1 MRNRILLFS
10 SALIIFSVAI
20 LLYEAKAGAPTAAPQ
35 HCGFWTTMDA
45 GLSCR

>member
-1 MRNRILLFS
+1 MRNRLLLFS
-10 SALIIFSVAI
+10 SVLIVFTIAI
-20 LLYEAKAGAPTAAPQ
+20 LLYEAKAGAPMIAPE